1 MTVRTTVTLAG
12 ACVLL
17 LGAAVLV
24 RAQGPPIS
32 ARITLSVSNGACGKT
47 LQGNDGGDRIRARRN
62 GPIRWEVVNNCGA
75 DATVEVTNFVRKA
88 DNAPNFP
95 FAPNGND
102 DCTAAGGGGTCT
114 MTLVVRG
121 NAEVTTYSYTT
132 VINGVAYDPDIIIE
146 Q

>member
-12 ACVLL
+12 VGVLL
-17 LGAAVLV
+17 LGASVLV
-24 RAQGPPIS
+24 RAQAPPLS
-32 ARITLSVSNGACGKT
+32 ATITLAMANGTCGKT
-47 LQGNDGGDRIRARRN
+47 LVGNDGGDRIRARRN
-62 GPIRWEVVNNCGA
+62 GPIRWGVINNCSA
-75 DATVEVTNFVRKA
+75 AATVELTNFVRKS
-88 DNAPNFP
+88 DNSPNDP

-132 VINGVAYDPDIIIE
+132 MIDGVAHDPDIIIE

>member
-1 MTVRTTVTLAG
+1 LTLVG
-12 ACVLL
+12 VGVLL
-17 LGAAVLV
+17 LGASVLM
-24 RAQGPPIS
+24 RAQGPPTS
-32 ARITLSVSNGACGKT
+32 ATMTLAMSNGACAKT
-47 LQGNDGGDRIRARRN
+47 LVGNDGGDRIRASRN
-62 GPIRWEVVNNCGA
+62 GPIRWAVINNCNA
-75 DATVEVTNFVRKA
+75 AATVQLTNFVRKS
-88 DNAPNFP
+88 DNSPNFP

-102 DCTAAGGGGTCT
+102 DCRAAGGGGTCT